1 LAANRRLARRR
12 VADDVQV
19 PTTAPAPRV
28 LIVDDHARFRAL
40 ARRTL
45 QADGYEVV
53 GEAPNG
59 AGAVAA
65 VAQLRPDL
73 VLLDVGLPDI
83 SGLEL
88 ARELTAGD
96 GPDVVL
102 VSTRDAE
109 DYAQLARNHGAL
121 GFLPKAEL
129 SGEALRA
136 LQSR

>member
-1 LAANRRLARRR
+1 
-12 VADDVQV
+12 VADDVPV
-19 PTTAPAPRV
+19 PTTTSVPRV

-53 GEAPNG
+53 GEAPDG

-65 VAQLRPDL
+65 VAELRPDL
-73 VLLDVGLPDI
+73 VLVDVGLPDV
-83 SGLEL
+83 SGLDL
-88 ARELTAGD
+88 ARELAAGD

-109 DYAQLARNHGAL
+109 DYEQLARHHGAL

-129 SGEALRA
+129 SGDALRA
-136 LQSR
+136 LLAR